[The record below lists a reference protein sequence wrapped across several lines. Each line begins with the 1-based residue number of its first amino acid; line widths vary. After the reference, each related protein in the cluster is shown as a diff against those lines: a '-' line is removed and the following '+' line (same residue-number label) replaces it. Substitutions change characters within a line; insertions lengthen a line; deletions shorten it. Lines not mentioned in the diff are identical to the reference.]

1 MNWKLK
7 AFGIVLGSIGLT
19 GVVFAADPTTAP
31 APAAVPT
38 DSRVPQYRVRY
49 EPPTA
54 QQITEVIGRV
64 RDHLEATVRPRLV
77 DDKSSADASA
87 AQSQASSGGG
97 PKIGAY
103 SYPLGVVY
111 SGMLLAHEVTGDKKF
126 ADFVAKRFQSFADD
140 LPKYEKQTGSP

>member
-1 MNWKLK
+1 MKLKLK

-19 GVVFAADPTTAP
+19 TVLFAADPTTAP
-31 APAAVPT
+31 APAAPAAVPT
-38 DSRVPQYRVRY
+38 DSRVPQYPVRY

-64 RDHLEATVRPRLV
+64 RDHLETTVRPRLV
-77 DDKSSADASA
+77 EDKSSADAGA
-87 AQSQASSGGG
+87 APSQTSGGSG

-103 SYPLGVVY
+103 SYPVGVVY

-126 ADFVAKRFQSFADD
+126 ADFVAKR
-140 LPKYEKQTGSP
+140 